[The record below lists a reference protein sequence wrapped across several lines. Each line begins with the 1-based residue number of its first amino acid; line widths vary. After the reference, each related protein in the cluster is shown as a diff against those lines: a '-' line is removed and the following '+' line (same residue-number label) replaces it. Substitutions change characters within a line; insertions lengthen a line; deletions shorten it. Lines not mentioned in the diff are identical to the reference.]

1 MIWVETGAGCRLG
14 LAEKAR
20 QGFTA
25 FAALSDLQALRAL
38 TELQQDGIS
47 VPADV
52 SVTGFDDLI
61 WSPVVTP
68 SLTTVRMD
76 MDTIA
81 EIAVSALVDRIN
93 DSGTREGVLVAADT
107 ERVPMQLI
115 IRQSSGLVNPAPKT
129 SEMENL

>member
-1 MIWVETGAGCRLG
+1 MRK
-14 LAEKAR
+14 KAR

-93 DSGTREGVLVAADT
+93 ESGTREGVLVTAET

-115 IRQSSGLVNPAPKT
+115 IRQSSGLANPAPKT